1 MSKRNEQED
10 LIFKAQ
16 GLTEAIELLSQYE
29 EILQGLV
36 DKPSDKALADKFDSL
51 SQRTSDIQKRF
62 EPHLSQLG
70 SFAAQMNAL
79 GARMEEDEVT
89 PSGGEHSAVSNSLAN
104 LQSDLRKTHS
114 DIELFDKWVDAKT
127 DDLLIEIAVLSECL
141 LNVQRIFEFSN
152 SVRSN
157 AAQSEVFRETVVKL
171 LSSAV
176 EELKAPAV
184 NVSRL
189 KGIGSTLRKVLK
201 KSAEKKL
208 GEAADTA
215 LDEAVRQTGRVVDM
229 AKDLPGID
237 GLL

>member
-1 MSKRNEQED
+1 MPKRNQQEE
-10 LIFKAQ
+10 LILKAQ
-16 GLTEAIELLSQYE
+16 GLTEAIELLSKYE
-29 EILQGLV
+29 EVLQGLV
-36 DKPSDKALADKFDSL
+36 DKPDDETLHDSFENL
-51 SQRTSDIQKRF
+51 SQRTADIQKRF
-62 EPHLSQLG
+62 EPHLHQLG
-70 SFAAQMNAL
+70 IFAAQMSSL
-79 GARMEEDEVT
+79 GARMEEREVR
-89 PSGGEHSAVSNSLAN
+89 PSGGELGAVTNTLAN

-114 DIELFDKWVDAKT
+114 DIDLFEKWVDAKT
-127 DDLLIEIAVLSECL
+127 DDLLIEIAALSESL
-141 LNVQRIFEFSN
+141 LSVQRIFEFSN

-157 AAQSEVFRETVVKL
+157 AAQSEIFRETVVKL
-171 LSSAV
+171 LSAAI

-189 KGIGSTLRKVLK
+189 QGIRTMLGKVLK

-208 GEAADTA
+208 GEAADNA